1 MKTKDLLF
9 YIFIAITYIKLDYL
23 FLESETSMQNLR
35 MHRDETRC
43 YIFYAFVNLRSIQFV
58 NINYK

>member
-23 FLESETSMQNLR
+23 FLERKLQCRIKNALR
-35 MHRDETRC
+35 
-43 YIFYAFVNLRSIQFV
+43 
-58 NINYK
+58 

>member
-23 FLESETSMQNLR
+23 FLESETSMQNEECIEMKLGVTFLMR
-35 MHRDETRC
+35 
-43 YIFYAFVNLRSIQFV
+43 L
-58 NINYK
+58 